1 MKDYAHFMMDI
12 YLNLRDPDEI
22 DSSSREHWRFVG
34 TSINFLAGPRRAS
47 VAFRERGLD
56 SSSREHWRFVGSSGI
71 VEYQGSRRRMC
82 SVVSSRFCV
91 GLRVFCGPIL
101 FGRCYSLA

>member
-1 MKDYAHFMMDI
+1 MMDI
-12 YLNLRDPDEI
+12 YLKLRDPDEI

-71 VEYQGSRRRMC
+71 VEYQGSHHGFVWASGL
-82 SVVSSRFCV
+82 SVGQFFLVV
-91 GLRVFCGPIL
+91 AI
-101 FGRCYSLA
+101 A